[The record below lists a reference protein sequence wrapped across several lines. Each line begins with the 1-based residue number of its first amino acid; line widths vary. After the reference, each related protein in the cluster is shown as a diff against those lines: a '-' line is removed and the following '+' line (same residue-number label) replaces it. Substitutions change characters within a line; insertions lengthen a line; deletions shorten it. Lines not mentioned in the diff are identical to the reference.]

1 MKKIGFIV
9 LTLCLCLT
17 FVVNAQPRER
27 REKLTPVQQATR
39 MVERLNKELRLSDKQ
54 QAELKTWFTQSFT
67 EQETAME
74 KNRGN
79 REAMREQMKKQR
91 EATDK
96 ELKKVLT
103 EEQYKKHRT
112 NQEKREK
119 ERKQYQERR
128 PMRR

>member
-9 LTLCLCLT
+9 LTLCLGLT
-17 FVVNAQPRER
+17 FVVNAQQREG
-27 REKLTPVQQATR
+27 REKLTPIQQATR
-39 MVERLNKELRLSDKQ
+39 IVERLNKELQLSDKQ

-103 EEQYKKHRT
+103 EEQYKKQRA

-119 ERKQYQERR
+119 EREQHQGRR
-128 PMRR
+128 LMRR